1 MAKGMAAIV
10 KCFTTKTIANQ
21 ELPVLKQPYRCDCF
35 LKQQVLVIYE
45 QYLRCYADN
54 ENVSLSMAV
63 VYSI

>member
-1 MAKGMAAIV
+1 MAAIL

-35 LKQQVLVIYE
+35 LNQQVLVIYE

-54 ENVSLSMAV
+54 ENVSLSRAV
-63 VYSI
+63 VYSM